1 MNPAAN
7 LLIAVVAIAGLWGVY
22 RCWPILSG
30 RWLRDR
36 RTAERER
43 LEDGLKQCH
52 VAEYAQVPTTVQS
65 LAGALEIASNEAA
78 ELVTRLQTQ
87 GLVTQDGEQVRLTAP
102 GREYALRVIRRHR
115 LWEQFLADRTGL
127 QETEWHP
134 KADRKEHTMTAREE
148 AQLAAQLDNPAFDPH
163 GDPIPT
169 VDGTVPSRQGVPLST
184 LPAGTTARIVH
195 VEDEPAEVYRQL
207 VAAQLGPGTSV
218 HVLERTPQR
227 LRLEAE
233 VQELTL
239 TPVVAA
245 NLLVEPTGMVREA
258 GLSERRLSSLAI
270 GEQATV
276 VDLAPACRG
285 VERRRLLDLGIVPGT
300 VIRAELRSASGEPVA
315 YRIRGAVIALRR
327 EQADLI
333 HVQGV
338 ETGRRA

>member
-1 MNPAAN
+1 
-7 LLIAVVAIAGLWGVY
+7 
-22 RCWPILSG
+22 
-30 RWLRDR
+30 
-36 RTAERER
+36 
-43 LEDGLKQCH
+43 
-52 VAEYAQVPTTVQS
+52 
-65 LAGALEIASNEAA
+65 
-78 ELVTRLQTQ
+78 
-87 GLVTQDGEQVRLTAP
+87 
-102 GREYALRVIRRHR
+102 
-115 LWEQFLADRTGL
+115 
-127 QETEWHP
+127 
-134 KADRKEHTMTAREE
+134 
-148 AQLAAQLDNPAFDPH
+148 
-163 GDPIPT
+163 
-169 VDGTVPSRQGVPLST
+169 
-184 LPAGTTARIVH
+184 
-195 VEDEPAEVYRQL
+195 
-207 VAAQLGPGTSV
+207 V